1 MQRNGLPTNGHS
13 RDGRNGRGGPPP
25 PPPASLT
32 KADKARLAA
41 EERKEE
47 RKQKQA
53 AATTGYTGTAR
64 PKTEF
69 QAKKRDIN
77 RGGALLNIRP
87 PRPSAHKSRLDDE
100 YDEDLDDFIDY
111 DDEEDDGGGPRYGYE
126 SDGSSDMEAGLEDI
140 DHEEHRAEVIAR
152 REDIEEERLE
162 RSLKAAK
169 EDRKRKA
176 LESLRAG
183 RRR

>member
-1 MQRNGLPTNGHS
+1 M
-13 RDGRNGRGGPPP
+13 
-25 PPPASLT
+25 
-32 KADKARLAA
+32 AA

-64 PKTEF
+64 PKPEF
-69 QAKKRDIN
+69 QVNKKRDTN
-77 RGGALLNIRP
+77 RGGALLNTRP
-87 PRPSAHKSRLDDE
+87 PRPSAHKSRLADE

-111 DDEEDDGGGPRYGYE
+111 DDEEDDGGGGPRYGYE

-152 REDIEEERLE
+152 REDIEEQRLE
-162 RSLKAAK
+162 QSLKAAK

-176 LESLRAG
+176 LDALRAG